1 VKAFLATASSSN
13 VCTSEILDS
22 STVRVRGRFDSNASL
37 RGPLKCDESMCSR
50 IVRICIKTWS
60 SNMGKMKNE
69 GERSYNFFSISAAV
83 LKSFASTAV
92 SIRATSSL

>member
-1 VKAFLATASSSN
+1 VKAFLAIASSSN

-22 STVRVRGRFDSNASL
+22 STVRVRGRFDSNDTL
-37 RGPLKCDESMCSR
+37 RGP
-50 IVRICIKTWS
+50 
-60 SNMGKMKNE
+60 
-69 GERSYNFFSISAAV
+69 NFFSISAAV